1 VNAVQPG
8 LLAPSANFQ
17 IGGKQYAVA
26 LHIDGTYVLPPG
38 SIPGLTTRH
47 AQPGETILMYGI
59 GFGNVTPSILA
70 GQIVSAQNQLARP
83 LTLQFANVPS
93 TLQYDGLAPTARYSP

>member
-1 VNAVQPG
+1 VNAVQPE

-38 SIPGLTTRH
+38 SIPG
-47 AQPGETILMYGI
+47 ETILMYGI

-70 GQIVSAQNQLARP
+70 GQIVCPEPVGAATHSAVRQRTLNVAVRRP
-83 LTLQFANVPS
+83 GANCPVFSVTP
-93 TLQYDGLAPTARYSP
+93 